1 MKTQHEQ
8 RIEAVRQF
16 REVWLLGVLR
26 KAGGVMITIFGFT
39 VAGLLI
45 LSFNHDYDLSKM
57 PGKILSILTCICI
70 AYVFIGG
77 IAHML
82 NTRKILRECKR
93 LGITYRE
100 WRTLKKNIK

>member
-16 REVWLLGVLR
+16 KEVELWGVIKRTLVVFLLTFALL
-26 KAGGVMITIFGFT
+26 
-39 VAGLLI
+39 VAYLLI
-45 LSFNHDYDLSKM
+45 SLFDKNEPSNVMSIIIITLSF
-57 PGKILSILTCICI
+57 ICI

-77 IAHML
+77 ITYML
-82 NTRKILRECKR
+82 NERKILRECKR
-93 LGITYRE
+93 LGITYRD